1 MPAVEVFNLVAAGY
15 DDPALRFF
23 PFCADR
29 LIARLNPAPGSKL
42 LDIAAGTGAVTLA
55 AAQAVGAHGRVMA
68 IDLAEA
74 MLDRLQAKI
83 VQFGIRNVDLHVM
96 DAAKLDFRR
105 DYFDYVVCSFGL
117 FFLPDMAAALREWTR
132 VLKPGGRLLFTAFGK
147 AAFQPMMELLL
158 ARLRQHSVL
167 PADDGVVPA
176 GKRLADPSLCR
187 ELLTGAGLQQ
197 IEVATEQLG
206 YHLKDESQWWDVL
219 RNSGARGWIEQ
230 ISPSQ
235 RKLFR
240 EAHLAEVCPLAGEQG
255 LWLDVETIVA
265 GGIKP

>member
-1 MPAVEVFNLVAAGY
+1 MSAVEVFNLVAAGY

-42 LDIAAGTGAVTLA
+42 LDIASGTGAVALA
-55 AAQAVGAHGRVMA
+55 AAQAVGAHGRVTA

-83 VQFGIRNVDLHVM
+83 SHFGIGNIDLHVM
-96 DAAKLDFRR
+96 DASRLDFRR
-105 DYFDYVVCSFGL
+105 DYFDYTVCSFGL
-117 FFLPDMAAALREWTR
+117 FFLPDMAAALREWAR

-147 AAFQPMMELLL
+147 AAFQPMMDLLL
-158 ARLRQHSVL
+158 ARLR
-167 PADDGVVPA
+167 ADGILSDTDDAPLA
-176 GKRLADPSLCR
+176 ATRLADPALCR
-187 ELLTGAGLQQ
+187 ELLAGAGLRQ
-197 IEVATEQLG
+197 IEVATDQLG

-219 RNSGARGWIEQ
+219 RNSGARRWIEQ
-230 ISPSQ
+230 IPPSR

-240 EAHLAEVCPLAGEQG
+240 EAHLAEVRPLAGESG
-255 LWLDVETIVA
+255 LWLDVETIMA